1 MEGEGMERT
10 SVNQR
15 ASRRVTEA
23 CAAAAGQL
31 DVVAHKLDGMLDE
44 TLPRPMTRWL
54 RQLFPNVAAAAR
66 RWSEDDAG
74 SMAAAVA
81 YYLALS
87 LFPLLL
93 LLTAG
98 MGLFLQFTRMGSDA
112 EKYLLEL
119 AAMHM
124 SEDVER
130 QVRDVLVHLRNH
142 SVITG
147 PTGLVATI
155 MAAMGVFAQLDR
167 GMDRIWRIP
176 PRRSSNLR
184 GTATRVFRDRLG
196 AFLMLV
202 SLGGMVI
209 GLFLFNTL
217 WIQVQSVTSATLPH
231 WTHLGSMGGVLNTY
245 LATSLLFACA
255 YRWLPRRPVGWLD
268 AIRGGLL
275 AALIWE
281 MGRMLLEAVWIGM
294 RYTTAY
300 GAIGSFIA
308 LLLWCYYGVSIFFL
322 GAEYVQVLQSHTEA
336 SEARP
341 AISKQPASPTSITAP
356 APAETSMDNAVYRR
370 TIPRRS
376 LHRAAG
382 RSMLR
387 RAA

>member
-1 MEGEGMERT
+1 
-10 SVNQR
+10 VN
-15 ASRRVTEA
+15 EA

-31 DVVAHKLDGMLDE
+31 DVVAQKLDGMLDE

-155 MAAMGVFAQLDR
+155 MAAIGVFAQLDR

-176 PRRSSNLR
+176 PRRSANLR

-202 SLGGMVI
+202 ALGGMVI

-255 YRWLPRRPVGWLD
+255 YRWLPRKQVGWLD

-281 MGRMLLEAVWIGM
+281 MGRMVLEAVWIGM

-322 GAEYVQVLQSHTEA
+322 GAEYVQVLQSQTEA
-336 SEARP
+336 SEVNS
-341 AISKQPASPTSITAP
+341 AILLQPVSPTSLSEQTPEEASSVP
-356 APAETSMDNAVYRR
+356 AIHQR

-376 LHRAAG
+376 LPVAAG

-387 RAA
+387 RVA

>member
-1 MEGEGMERT
+1 MER
-10 SVNQR
+10 SSMNQL
-15 ASRRVTEA
+15 ASRRVAGA
-23 CAAAAGQL
+23 CSAAAGQL
-31 DVVAHKLDGMLDE
+31 DVVVHKLDGMLDE

-66 RWSEDDAG
+66 RWAEDDAG

-119 AAMHM
+119 AAQHM
-124 SEDVER
+124 SEDVEQ
-130 QVRDVLVHLRNH
+130 QVRDVLMHLRNH

-155 MAAMGVFAQLDR
+155 MASIRVFSQLDR

-176 PRRSSNLR
+176 PRRSTNLR
-184 GTATRVFRDRLG
+184 GTATRVLRERLG
-196 AFLMLV
+196 AFLMLL
-202 SLGGMVI
+202 SLGGMVA

-217 WIQVQSVTSATLPH
+217 WVQVQSVTSATLPH

-255 YRWLPRRPVGWLD
+255 YRWLPRKPVGWLD
-268 AIRGGLL
+268 AVRGGLL
-275 AALIWE
+275 AAFIWE

-336 SEARP
+336 SEASP
-341 AISKQPASPTSITAP
+341 AISQQPASLTSITA
-356 APAETSMDNAVYRR
+356 AEPAETSMDHAVYRR

>member
-1 MEGEGMERT
+1 MEGAGMEKT

-31 DVVAHKLDGMLDE
+31 DVVAQKLDGMLDE

-155 MAAMGVFAQLDR
+155 MAAIGVFAQLDR

-176 PRRSSNLR
+176 PRRSANLR

-202 SLGGMVI
+202 ALGGMVI

-255 YRWLPRRPVGWLD
+255 YRWLPRKQVGWLD

-281 MGRMLLEAVWIGM
+281 MGRMVLEAVWIGM

-322 GAEYVQVLQSHTEA
+322 GAEYVQVLQSQTEA
-336 SEARP
+336 SEVNS
-341 AISKQPASPTSITAP
+341 AILLQPVSPTSLSEQSPEEASSVP
-356 APAETSMDNAVYRR
+356 AIHQR

-376 LHRAAG
+376 LPVAAG

-387 RAA
+387 RVA

>member
-1 MEGEGMERT
+1 M
-10 SVNQR
+10 NQR

-31 DVVAHKLDGMLDE
+31 DVVAQKLDGMLDE

-147 PTGLVATI
+147 PTGLLATI
-155 MAAMGVFAQLDR
+155 MAAIGVFAQLDR

-176 PRRSSNLR
+176 PRRSTDLR
-184 GTATRVFRDRLG
+184 GTASRVFRDRLG

-202 SLGGMVI
+202 SLGGMVV

-217 WIQVQSVTSATLPH
+217 WVQVQSVTSATLPH

-255 YRWLPRRPVGWLD
+255 YRWLPRKSVGWLD

-281 MGRMLLEAVWIGM
+281 MGRMVLEAVWIGM

-322 GAEYVQVLQSHTEA
+322 GAEYVQVLQDHAKATEVNLVLPQQDK
-336 SEARP
+336 SPLSLSQKLQEEAPKGP
-341 AISKQPASPTSITAP
+341 AI
-356 APAETSMDNAVYRR
+356 DRR

-376 LHRAAG
+376 RPRATG
-382 RSMLR
+382 GSMLR
-387 RAA
+387 RVA

>member
-1 MEGEGMERT
+1 
-10 SVNQR
+10 
-15 ASRRVTEA
+15 
-23 CAAAAGQL
+23 
-31 DVVAHKLDGMLDE
+31 MLDE

-176 PRRSSNLR
+176 PRRSANLR

-255 YRWLPRRPVGWLD
+255 YRWLPRKPVGWLD
-268 AIRGGLL
+268 AVRGGLL

-341 AISKQPASPTSITAP
+341 AISKQPASPTSITA
-356 APAETSMDNAVYRR
+356 AEPAETSMDNAVYRR

>member
-1 MEGEGMERT
+1 
-10 SVNQR
+10 
-15 ASRRVTEA
+15 
-23 CAAAAGQL
+23 
-31 DVVAHKLDGMLDE
+31 
-44 TLPRPMTRWL
+44 
-54 RQLFPNVAAAAR
+54 
-66 RWSEDDAG
+66 
-74 SMAAAVA
+74 
-81 YYLALS
+81 
-87 LFPLLL
+87 
-93 LLTAG
+93 

-176 PRRSSNLR
+176 PRRSANLR

-255 YRWLPRRPVGWLD
+255 YRWLPRKPVGWLD
-268 AIRGGLL
+268 AVRGGLL

-336 SEARP
+336 SASST
-341 AISKQPASPTSITAP
+341 AISKQPTSPTSITA
-356 APAETSMDNAVYRR
+356 AEPAETSMDNAVYRR

>member
-1 MEGEGMERT
+1 M
-10 SVNQR
+10 NQL
-15 ASRRVTEA
+15 ASRRVAGA
-23 CAAAAGQL
+23 CSAAAGQL
-31 DVVAHKLDGMLDE
+31 DVVVHKLDGMLDE

-66 RWSEDDAG
+66 RWAEDDAG

-119 AAMHM
+119 AAQHM
-124 SEDVER
+124 SEDVEQ
-130 QVRDVLVHLRNH
+130 QVRDVLMHLRNH

-155 MAAMGVFAQLDR
+155 MASIRVFSQLDR

-176 PRRSSNLR
+176 PRRSTNLR
-184 GTATRVFRDRLG
+184 GTATRVLRERLG
-196 AFLMLV
+196 AFLMLL
-202 SLGGMVI
+202 SLGGMVA

-217 WIQVQSVTSATLPH
+217 WVQVQSVTSATLPH

-255 YRWLPRRPVGWLD
+255 YRWLPRKPVGWLD
-268 AIRGGLL
+268 AVRGGLL
-275 AALIWE
+275 AAFIWE

-336 SEARP
+336 SEASP
-341 AISKQPASPTSITAP
+341 AISQQPASLTSITA
-356 APAETSMDNAVYRR
+356 AEPAETSMDHAVYRR

>member
-1 MEGEGMERT
+1 MEKT

-31 DVVAHKLDGMLDE
+31 DVVAQKLDGMLDE

-155 MAAMGVFAQLDR
+155 MAAIGVFAQLDR

-176 PRRSSNLR
+176 PRRSANLR

-202 SLGGMVI
+202 ALGGMVI

-255 YRWLPRRPVGWLD
+255 YRWLPRKQVGWLD

-281 MGRMLLEAVWIGM
+281 MGRMVLEAVWIGM

-322 GAEYVQVLQSHTEA
+322 GAEYVQVLQSQTEA
-336 SEARP
+336 SEVNS
-341 AISKQPASPTSITAP
+341 AILLQPVSPTSLSEQSP
-356 APAETSMDNAVYRR
+356 E
-370 TIPRRS
+370 
-376 LHRAAG
+376 
-382 RSMLR
+382 
-387 RAA
+387 

>member
-1 MEGEGMERT
+1 
-10 SVNQR
+10 
-15 ASRRVTEA
+15 
-23 CAAAAGQL
+23 
-31 DVVAHKLDGMLDE
+31 
-44 TLPRPMTRWL
+44 
-54 RQLFPNVAAAAR
+54 
-66 RWSEDDAG
+66 
-74 SMAAAVA
+74 MAAAVA

-112 EKYLLEL
+112 EKYLLEM

-155 MAAMGVFAQLDR
+155 MAAIGVFAQLDR
-167 GMDRIWRIP
+167 
-176 PRRSSNLR
+176 
-184 GTATRVFRDRLG
+184 

-255 YRWLPRRPVGWLD
+255 YRWLPRKPVGWLD

-281 MGRMLLEAVWIGM
+281 MGRMVLEAIHDRLRSHW
-294 RYTTAY
+294 
-300 GAIGSFIA
+300 
-308 LLLWCYYGVSIFFL
+308 FL
-322 GAEYVQVLQSHTEA
+322 H
-336 SEARP
+336 RP
-341 AISKQPASPTSITAP
+341 AA
-356 APAETSMDNAVYRR
+356 MVLLRR
-370 TIPRRS
+370 FDFLSGGRVRAGVAKPRRS
-376 LHRAAG
+376 H
-382 RSMLR
+382 
-387 RAA
+387 

>member
-1 MEGEGMERT
+1 MEGTKMER
-10 SVNQR
+10 SSMNQL
-15 ASRRVTEA
+15 ASRRVAGA
-23 CAAAAGQL
+23 CSAAAGQL
-31 DVVAHKLDGMLDE
+31 DVVVHKLDGMLDE

-66 RWSEDDAG
+66 RWAEDDAG

-119 AAMHM
+119 AAQHM
-124 SEDVER
+124 SEDVEQ
-130 QVRDVLVHLRNH
+130 QVRDVLMHLRNH

-155 MAAMGVFAQLDR
+155 MASIRVFSQLDR

-176 PRRSSNLR
+176 PRRSTNLR
-184 GTATRVFRDRLG
+184 GTATRVLRERLG
-196 AFLMLV
+196 AFLMLL
-202 SLGGMVI
+202 SLGGMVA

-217 WIQVQSVTSATLPH
+217 WVQVQSVTSATLPH

-255 YRWLPRRPVGWLD
+255 YRWLPRKPVGWLD
-268 AIRGGLL
+268 AVRGGLL
-275 AALIWE
+275 AAFIWE

-336 SEARP
+336 SEASP
-341 AISKQPASPTSITAP
+341 AISQQPASLTSITA
-356 APAETSMDNAVYRR
+356 AEPAETSMDHAVYRR